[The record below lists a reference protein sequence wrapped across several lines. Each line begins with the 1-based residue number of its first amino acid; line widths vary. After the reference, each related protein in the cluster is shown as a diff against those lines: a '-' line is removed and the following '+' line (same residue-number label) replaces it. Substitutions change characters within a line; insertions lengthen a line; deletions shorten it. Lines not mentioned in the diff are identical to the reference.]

1 MGIDRFYVEDM
12 TYRLTKYIN
21 QRLRDDERII
31 DWAFYMYG
39 KDNLVVCIDYGWNL
53 HSKMQIMVNSP
64 YDFDAVKM
72 MFECQFEKNLEEL
85 TQKMGGDALELW
97 GKE

>member
-1 MGIDRFYVEDM
+1 MGVDRFYVEDM

-39 KDNLVVCIDYGWNL
+39 KDSLVVCIDYGCNL

-72 MFECQFEKNLEEL
+72 IFECQFEKNLEEL
-85 TQKMGGDALELW
+85 TQKMRGEALEY
-97 GKE
+97 GDR